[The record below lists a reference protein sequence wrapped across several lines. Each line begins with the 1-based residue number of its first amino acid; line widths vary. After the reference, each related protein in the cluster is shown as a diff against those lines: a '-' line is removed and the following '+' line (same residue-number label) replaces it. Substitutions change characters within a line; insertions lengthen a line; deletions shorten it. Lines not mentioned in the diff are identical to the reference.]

1 MKETQ
6 IVDQLSCI
14 VFEDDLEERSE
25 ELVKI
30 WSSSSVGKEAVEPI
44 LRFMEAHDSWD
55 FGSPGTFVHFI
66 ERFYGNGYEQ
76 LLVDSINRKP
86 TLHTLWMLNR
96 IINGEK
102 NPERKIFYIKIMSEC
117 ANNNL
122 IDQAINERAIHFLA
136 LHLDNR

>member
-6 IVDQLSCI
+6 IVDQLSSI
-14 VFEDDLEERSE
+14 AFEEDLEQSSE
-25 ELVKI
+25 ELVEI
-30 WSSSSVGKEAVEPI
+30 WRSSSVGKQAIEPI
-44 LRFMEAHDSWD
+44 LMFMENHGSWD
-55 FGSPGTFVHFI
+55 YGSPGPFVHFI
-66 ERFYGNGYEQ
+66 EIFYGHGYEK

-102 NPERKIFYIKIMSEC
+102 EPERKRFYIKIMSEC